1 MKKNILLFFLGFII
15 MISCKSKVI
24 ERNVTIDEREEI
36 NYIPY
41 YLKVYEA
48 DSLFVVKN
56 YIGAFNI
63 LDSLYKKKM
72 LKCEYGVYEYNT
84 YLATCLLTGNKEK
97 LDKKLKFG
105 ILNFGNLLIKH
116 PLGGKLADS
125 ILKISNVS
133 KDEYKQLQKQYYNSL
148 NHELVKE
155 LSLILEED
163 QKVRTAEY
171 SLEGMEFYRKKH
183 FKKLQ
188 DIFKKYGYPSENKI
202 GSQGYC
208 DENEIKSLDVSAL
221 LMHQTDNDT
230 SAVYVLNQLK
240 SYLKD
245 GSCPPM
251 TYASVWDKYT
261 WIKEEKQLYG
271 RLVNYENNRFVL
283 GLPIK
288 YDNLDSIRKTIGLP
302 RFDYDYWREKTLYQE

>member
-1 MKKNILLFFLGFII
+1 MKKCIVLLFLGIGI
-15 MISCKSKVI
+15 LISCKSKVI
-24 ERNVTIDEREEI
+24 SKSNSFVENKEV

-72 LKCEYGVYEYNT
+72 LKCGYGVYEYNT
-84 YLATCLLTGNKEK
+84 YLATCLLTGNKDK
-97 LDKKLKFG
+97 LDEKLKFG
-105 ILNFGNLLIKH
+105 VLNFGHVLIKH
-116 PLGGKLADS
+116 RLGEKLADS
-125 ILKISNVS
+125 ILQIANVS

-148 NHELVKE
+148 NHELIKE
-155 LSLILEED
+155 LSIIMDED

-171 SLEGMEFYRKKH
+171 SLEGMEFYRNKH
-183 FKKLQ
+183 FKQLQ
-188 DIFKKYGYPSENKI
+188 DIFKKYGYPSENKV

-208 DENEIKSLDVSAL
+208 DENEIKCLQVSAL

-230 SAVYVLNQLK
+230 SAVYVLNKLK

-251 TYASVWDKYT
+251 TYASVWDKFT
-261 WIKEEKQLYG
+261 WIKENKQLYG
-271 RLVNYENNRFVL
+271 TIVNFENNRLVL
-283 GLPIK
+283 GLPAK
-288 YDNLDSIRKTIGLP
+288 YNLDSIRKTIGLP
-302 RFDYDYWREKTLYQE
+302 RSDYNYWREKTLYQE